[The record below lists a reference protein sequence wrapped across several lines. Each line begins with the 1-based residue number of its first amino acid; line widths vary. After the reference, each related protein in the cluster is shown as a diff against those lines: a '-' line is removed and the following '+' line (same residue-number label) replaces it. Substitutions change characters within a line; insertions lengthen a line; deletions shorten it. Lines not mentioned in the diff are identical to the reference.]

1 MEQQPQFGDTQ
12 KEKQPMLGIEETNM
26 LQMMLM
32 EAAHVE
38 PSEWIEQNAA
48 TFRDVITEDPGRFA
62 GLYQKDPVECAEALK
77 KEIDARVLH

>member
-1 MEQQPQFGDTQ
+1 MEQQPQFGDVQ

-38 PSEWIEQNAA
+38 PLEWIQHNAA
-48 TFRDVITEDPGRFA
+48 AFREVISENPGRFA
-62 GLYQKDPVECAEALK
+62 GLYRKDPVECAEVLK